1 MSPEGIFLSLGR
13 IAAFFF
19 YEVKLSSRNI
29 NRQSLSVY
37 SQSQSKLGLILSSR
51 DLGTRLNRVVY
62 FIHHYTTVIPPMVF
76 NYISLIFLPCQQ
88 TVRFSQKNRIIW
100 YNSYTN
106 SFMKL
111 IKCLTRRFVLSFCHI
126 VVSLPCFLLSILLQF
141 SSFLVSIQVIP
152 GETSVTLKKST
163 LPK

>member
-1 MSPEGIFLSLGR
+1 MLLHFALVLHF
-13 IAAFFF
+13 AAILITFCGD
-19 YEVKLSSRNI
+19 YYILRRND
-29 NRQSLSVY
+29 N
-37 SQSQSKLGLILSSR
+37 
-51 DLGTRLNRVVY
+51 N
-62 FIHHYTTVIPPMVF
+62 
-76 NYISLIFLPCQQ
+76 
-88 TVRFSQKNRIIW
+88 
-100 YNSYTN
+100 YTN

-126 VVSLPCFLLSILLQF
+126 VVSLPCFLLSVLLQF

>member
-1 MSPEGIFLSLGR
+1 MER
-13 IAAFFF
+13 IAAWCFFTRPNQLKKHKPAISF
-19 YEVKLSSRNI
+19 CLLPIPIQVGSNLVDKRSGYEIKWGRLIFTPLHYGNSSNGF
-29 NRQSLSVY
+29 QLQFTY
-37 SQSQSKLGLILSSR
+37 
-51 DLGTRLNRVVY
+51 
-62 FIHHYTTVIPPMVF
+62 
-76 NYISLIFLPCQQ
+76 FLPCQQ
-88 TVRFSQKNRIIW
+88 TVRFSQNRIIW

-126 VVSLPCFLLSILLQF
+126 VESRSCFLLSILLQF

>member
-1 MSPEGIFLSLGR
+1 MLR
-13 IAAFFF
+13 FFF

-76 NYISLIFLPCQQ
+76 NYISLISCPANKLYDFQQ
-88 TVRFSQKNRIIW
+88 NRIIW

-126 VVSLPCFLLSILLQF
+126 VVSLPCFLLSVLLQF